1 MRGKLEEDRF
11 LFQLY
16 NLAALH
22 NWPLSVV
29 RRMTLAE
36 FYGWFAYHELEKE
49 EMKSHG

>member
-1 MRGKLEEDRF
+1 MRSRLEEDNF
-11 LFQLY
+11 LFQAF

-36 FYGWFAYHELEKE
+36 FYGWIAYHKLEQE